1 MLGLARYVSRRAPSN
16 VFLAMW
22 PRVSGHALQSVFR
35 CSSFIRL
42 SVWLLFQTILP
53 DALSCESFLVGWV
66 FCKNLRTAYIA
77 RVSWNNIHELFL
89 LVLHVWSTTLD
100 VYSIAF
106 LDLIKTFLLDIFWLL
121 YQQFIWMWLVFL
133 LRFLTS
139 PSPNST
145 ECPNSHWEKSCRN
158 HKTTTL
164 DFSHG
169 VSTSSINP
177 GLLFLNCQSVRA
189 SNITFGSLFQ
199 KFF

>member
-1 MLGLARYVSRRAPSN
+1 MFQNLRWLSEGKSLNWKNCAAFSFYWVVGRFRILRKRNVETFKKAKWMLGLTRYVSRRAPSN

-100 VYSIAF
+100 VSSIAF
-106 LDLIKTFLLDIFWLL
+106 LDLIKTFLLDISRLL

-145 ECPNSHWEKSCRN
+145 ECPNSHW
-158 HKTTTL
+158 
-164 DFSHG
+164 
-169 VSTSSINP
+169 
-177 GLLFLNCQSVRA
+177 
-189 SNITFGSLFQ
+189 
-199 KFF
+199 